1 MEQGGWGR
9 VGVFASEAEDLKI
22 DDAYLS
28 DVYVYLSGLF
38 FFFFF
43 NEGGR
48 SVDSRGDVSRKTQ
61 QREI

>member
-38 FFFFF
+38 FLMR
-43 NEGGR
+43 EAGAL
-48 SVDSRGDVSRKTQ
+48 TQ
-61 QREI
+61 GEM

>member
-1 MEQGGWGR
+1 VEQGGWGR

-43 NEGGR
+43 FLMREAGAL
-48 SVDSRGDVSRKTQ
+48 TQ
-61 QREI
+61 GEM

>member
-28 DVYVYLSGLF
+28 DVFVYLFVLF

-43 NEGGR
+43 FF
-48 SVDSRGDVSRKTQ
+48 
-61 QREI
+61 